1 MKNKIANQQGM
12 TFIGLVLVLGFI
24 AILVLFTL
32 RAFPLFYER
41 TQIVAALQ
49 SVSNREGSSK
59 FTEREAQK
67 MFLKGIQI
75 TNIERFNDHNVK
87 DYVTLEKPKSGSGPK
102 ILRVKYDATNKLAGG
117 LELLLHVNESVP
129 LTGPTTGEN

>member
-1 MKNKIANQQGM
+1 MKRMIANQRGM

-41 TQIVAALQ
+41 TQVVAAMQ
-49 SVSNREGSSK
+49 SVANREGSKK
-59 FTEREAQK
+59 FNEREAQK

-75 TNIERFNDHNVK
+75 TNIERFSDRTVK
-87 DYVTLEKPKSGSGPK
+87 DYVSLEKSKESGGPN
-102 ILRVKYDATNKLAGG
+102 LLHVKYDATNKLAGG
-117 LELLLHVNESVP
+117 LELLLHVDETVP

>member
-1 MKNKIANQQGM
+1 MKNMIAKQRGI
-12 TFIGLVLVLGFI
+12 TFIGLVFVLGFI
-24 AILVLFTL
+24 AVLVLFTL

-41 TQIVAALQ
+41 TQVVAALQ

-59 FTEREAQK
+59 FSAKEAQK

-75 TNIERFNDHNVK
+75 TNIERFSDQNVK
-87 DYVTLEKPKSGSGPK
+87 DYVTLEKPKEGSGPN

-117 LELLLHVNESVP
+117 LELLLHVDESVP
-129 LTGPTTGEN
+129 LKGPLVEGK